1 MNENFLQYIAEQM
14 AHLKF
19 GEDATK
25 FNEALDKYEFTAE
38 VQEWINLEV
47 QNLKDVEQQFDD
59 DKPLKLSGEMI
70 EVPIEEETIFFWD
83 DFNNSRKKK

>member
-1 MNENFLQYIAEQM
+1 M

-19 GEDATK
+19 SEDATK

-59 DKPLKLSGEMI
+59 DKPLKLSGKMI

-83 DFNNSRKKK
+83 DFTNLK

>member
-1 MNENFLQYIAEQM
+1 MS
-14 AHLKF
+14 
-19 GEDATK
+19 
-25 FNEALDKYEFTAE
+25 DKKKKHTAK
-38 VQEWINLEV
+38 Q
-47 QNLKDVEQQFDD
+47 